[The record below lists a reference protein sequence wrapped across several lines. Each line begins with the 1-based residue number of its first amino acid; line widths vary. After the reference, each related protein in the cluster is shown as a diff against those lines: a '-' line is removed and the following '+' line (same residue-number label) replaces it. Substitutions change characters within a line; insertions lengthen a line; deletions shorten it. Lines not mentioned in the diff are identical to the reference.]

1 MTIRSRPVLDRKHR
15 PRWQD
20 ELRTQQLTVIGFA
33 VAIAVA
39 LGIFGAAA
47 WNGWWEAHLRPV
59 AAVSGDT
66 YTRSELNERERI
78 VAAETVA
85 QITELSAQMGGPRE
99 QLLQQQIDSLSA
111 RMNSIASIAAE
122 SLVDGAVLSAQA
134 GEYGLA
140 VTDDAIDAEVAERF
154 NLPERV
160 QARLVLVEPEVDEP
174 ETDDETDEGADD
186 EGADDEADPEPTDE
200 QVAAARDAAQAAL
213 DRIEGGEAFAAVA
226 TEVSDDFTATAGGE
240 IGWFE
245 AEDPAYGEYFDAL
258 AEADAGD
265 LVGPIEVDRGFAV
278 LELVARREAT
288 TEGGLRDL
296 LDDQGV
302 GPDGYREYVREQLLV
317 ESFLEHFSDE
327 VATSPAPQR
336 RVAEIVIQPVTGTT
350 VPQERARHVLI
361 QPDPDLDDQAEATEE
376 QWAAALEEAT
386 DVAAQVA
393 ADDADWFAIAEEH
406 SDDTGSGARGGDLGW
421 YDPAQSPY
429 VAEFT
434 AALADLEVGEISE
447 PIETDFGYHVIQKTG
462 ERESPG
468 EQAAALVEQLRDEP
482 DTFAAVAEQVSENHE
497 TAQEGG
503 EVGWVARYQ
512 LSAPLEAAVFGLG
525 EVGEISEPVDTGE
538 EGIVIYQLLEISD
551 EREIDEDRLTQIQRT
566 GFERWLDEEVRA
578 PIQTWIDPQ
587 FTSATAAG

>member
-1 MTIRSRPVLDRKHR
+1 MTLRSRPVLDRKHR

-66 YTRSELNERERI
+66 YTRSDLNTRERI

-85 QITELSAQMGGPRE
+85 QITELNAQLGGPRD

-111 RMNSIASIAAE
+111 RMNNISPTAAD

-134 GEYGLA
+134 DEYGVA
-140 VTDDAIDAEVAERF
+140 VTDDAIDAEVAQRF

-160 QARLVLVEPEVDEP
+160 QARLVLVEPEVDEAP
-174 ETDDETDEGADD
+174 TDDE
-186 EGADDEADPEPTDE
+186 ADDEADAEPTDE
-200 QVAAARDAAQAAL
+200 QLAAARDAAQAAL
-213 DRIEGGEAFAAVA
+213 DRIESGETFATVA
-226 TEVSDDFTATAGGE
+226 TEDSDDFTATAGGE
-240 IGWFE
+240 IGWVE
-245 AEDPAYGEYFDAL
+245 AGDPAYGEYFDAL
-258 AEADAGD
+258 ADAEEGE

-278 LELVARREAT
+278 LELVARRDAT
-288 TEGGLRDL
+288 TEDGLRDL
-296 LDDQGV
+296 LDAQGV
-302 GPDGYREYVREQLLV
+302 SADAYRGYVREQLLV
-317 ESFLEHFSDE
+317 ESFLDHFSDE

-336 RVAEIVIQPVTGTT
+336 RVAEIVIRPVAGTV
-350 VPQERARHVLI
+350 VPQERARHVLV
-361 QPDPDLDDQAEATEE
+361 QPDPDLDDQAEATDE
-376 QWAAALEEAT
+376 QWEAALVEAN

-406 SDDTGSGARGGDLGW
+406 SDDTGSAARGGDLGW

-429 VAEFT
+429 VAEFA
-434 AALADLEVGEISE
+434 AALTELEVGEISE
-447 PIETDFGYHVIQKTG
+447 PIRTDFGYHVIQKTG

-468 EQAAALVEQLRDEP
+468 EQAAALVEQLRAAP
-482 DTFAAVAEQVSENHE
+482 DTFASVAEQMSENPE

-512 LSAPLEAAVFGLG
+512 LSQPLEAAVFGLG

-538 EGIVIYQLLEISD
+538 GGIVIYQLLELSE
-551 EREIDEDRLTQIQRT
+551 EREIDEDRLTQIRRT
-566 GFERWLDEEVRA
+566 GFERWLDEEVRV

-587 FTSATAAG
+587 FASTTAAG